1 VLQVAIGRDGSVQEL
16 KLVKGYFVLAKSA
29 IAAVKQ
35 WKFRPYSVNG
45 RALETQT
52 TITVTFT
59 YPPG

>member
-1 VLQVAIGRDGSVQEL
+1 
-16 KLVKGYFVLAKSA
+16 
-29 IAAVKQ
+29 VKQ